1 MCRRQL
7 LRKINVQL
15 RLHGCAFPLRWAPI
29 RADCACRTHPAKK
42 QRVVAFGNEVAL
54 RAPLTFLVLNTC
66 QVLHSVPGRAVAN
79 AVQTKLIRLPS
90 GPEFIQIV
98 DSADAM
104 PVAHGPEGARLT
116 IEFVGID
123 DVVRS
128 PAPLISALTRS
139 TPITLL
145 DVVVVA
151 SKCSPQSA
159 IDKPCSSWASHHAV
173 CPVHVP
179 YPSSWYLSGG
189 RTRVIIPREGTRSIR
204 TDRTDRALLASNE
217 GCVRR

>member
-1 MCRRQL
+1 MSVIEPIL
-7 LRKINVQL
+7 KIQSVAEGKSHGNV
-15 RLHGCAFPLRWAPI
+15 R
-29 RADCACRTHPAKK
+29 
-42 QRVVAFGNEVAL
+42 
-54 RAPLTFLVLNTC
+54 RAPGSPPEVPGRYTKKTTKR
-66 QVLHSVPGRAVAN
+66 QSTEPQYKVLHSVPGRAVAN

-151 SKCSPQSA
+151 SKCSPQS
-159 IDKPCSSWASHHAV
+159 CQGQS
-173 CPVHVP
+173 
-179 YPSSWYLSGG
+179 
-189 RTRVIIPREGTRSIR
+189 
-204 TDRTDRALLASNE
+204 
-217 GCVRR
+217 